1 MKIGVLHPGEMGIS
15 LCRAL
20 VDGGHD
26 VLWVS
31 EGRSVATLDRVTPLK
46 SLHDMETLAVLCREA
61 EGIVSVCP
69 PHAAHALAAQV
80 AACQFDGI
88 YVDANAV
95 SPDTAVATAQLIGAA
110 YVDGGLIG
118 PPADQVGSTRLYLA
132 GARADEVADW
142 FNGSMLEARAIGR
155 QPMQAST
162 LKMAYAAYTKGSSAL
177 LLAVNALAEAA
188 GVRADLEKEWGL
200 SQKGLVARSQNAAQG
215 TSPKAWRFVGE
226 MEEIA
231 ATFESFGL
239 SGDFHRG
246 AADLYSRMA
255 HLKGHPPRDLEDV
268 LRAILYDQ
276 ED

>member
-20 VDGGHD
+20 LDGGHE
-26 VLWVS
+26 VLWAS
-31 EGRSVATLDRVTPLK
+31 EGRSEATLDRVSTLKPL
-46 SLHDMETLAVLCREA
+46 SDMKTLTALCREA

-69 PHAAHALAAQV
+69 PHAANALAARV
-80 AACQFDGI
+80 ATCEFAGI

-95 SPDTAVATAQLIGAA
+95 SPDTALATAQLIGAD

-142 FNGSMLEARAIGR
+142 FSEGMLDARVIGR
-155 QPMQAST
+155 EPMQASS

-188 GVRADLEKEWGL
+188 GVRADLEAEWGL
-200 SQKGLVARSQNAAQG
+200 SQKGLAARSQNAAKG
-215 TSPKAWRFVGE
+215 TAPKAWRFVGE

-255 HLKGHPPRDLEDV
+255 NLKGRSQSDLNEV
-268 LRAILYDQ
+268 LHEILADK
-276 ED
+276 DD